1 MLDLDL
7 NLLTSLS
14 ALLQTKSVSQAARRM
29 GVSQPA
35 MSRALAELREVFG
48 DPLLVRTRGGMLLT
62 RRAEEL
68 AAPLAEWLD
77 DARRLVAPPELDA
90 STLTRRFRVLA
101 SDYGVQAVLRP
112 ALATIM
118 AAAPDVSLDVR
129 PISGDAIAQLAGGE
143 ADLMISGLEPDR
155 RLVHERHLFS
165 EPVFCIARRDHP
177 LALKSSVG
185 PLRLA
190 DLAPWPQISVAVT
203 DDDTDPLSRTLTALG
218 LRSRVVATAPYFSVA
233 SELLLETDAVAVL
246 PAGAA
251 RGYTLGGQFALFNAP
266 HELGRCDQW
275 LSWHTRS
282 HGDCALQWLI
292 DLIAAHCGDDSH
304 EPTISVAAE

>member
-29 GVSQPA
+29 GISQPA
-35 MSRALAELREVFG
+35 MSRALAELREIFG

-62 RRAEEL
+62 RRAEDL
-68 AAPLAEWLD
+68 AGPLADWLD
-77 DARRLVAPPELDA
+77 GARRLVAPPEVDPA
-90 STLTRRFRVLA
+90 TLSRRFRIIA
-101 SDYGVQAVLRP
+101 SDYGVQAVVRP
-112 ALATIM
+112 ALAAIM
-118 AAAPDVSLDVR
+118 AAAPGVSLDVR
-129 PISGDAIAQLAGGE
+129 PVGGDAIAQLAAGE
-143 ADLMISGLEPDR
+143 ADVMISGVEPDR

-165 EPVFCIARRDHP
+165 EPVLCVARRDHP

-185 PLRLA
+185 PLRLS
-190 DLAPWPQISVAVT
+190 DLLPWPQISVAVT
-203 DDDTDPLSRTLTALG
+203 DDDTDPLSRTLATLG
-218 LRSRVVATAPYFSVA
+218 LRGRVVATTPYFSGA
-233 SELLLETDAVAVL
+233 SELLLETDAVMVL

-251 RGYTLGGQFALFNAP
+251 RSYALGGQFALFDAP

-282 HGDCALQWLI
+282 QRDCALQWLI
-292 DLIAAHCGDDSH
+292 TLIAAHCADDSDAAAM
-304 EPTISVAAE
+304 SVAAE

>member
-29 GVSQPA
+29 GISQPA
-35 MSRALAELREVFG
+35 MSRTLAELREIFG

-68 AAPLAEWLD
+68 AAPLADWLE
-77 DARRLVAPPELDA
+77 DARRLVAPPKVDPA
-90 STLTRRFRVLA
+90 TLSRRFRVLA
-101 SDYGVQAVLRP
+101 SDYGVQAVVRP
-112 ALATIM
+112 ALAAIM

-129 PISGDAIAQLAGGE
+129 PVSGDAITQLAGGE

-165 EPVFCIARRDHP
+165 EPVLCVARRDHP
-177 LALKSSVG
+177 LARRSSAG

-190 DLAPWPQISVAVT
+190 DLLPWPQISVAVT
-203 DDDTDPLSRTLTALG
+203 DDDTDPLGRTLTALG

-251 RGYTLGGQFALFNAP
+251 RSYARGGQFALFDAP
-266 HELGRCDQW
+266 HELGRGDQW

-282 HGDCALQWLI
+282 QRDCALQWLI
-292 DLIAAHCGDDSH
+292 ALIAAHCADDSD
-304 EPTISVAAE
+304 ECAMSVAAE